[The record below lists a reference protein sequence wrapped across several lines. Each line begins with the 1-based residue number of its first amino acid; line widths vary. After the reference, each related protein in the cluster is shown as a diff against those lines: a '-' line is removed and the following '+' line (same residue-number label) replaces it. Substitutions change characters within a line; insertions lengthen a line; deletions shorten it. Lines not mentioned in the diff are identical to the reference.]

1 MALPSADQLQKLQT
15 EVDELTEWRQKYA
28 KAIRT
33 GQDLLEEE
41 WHSPGEQEV
50 IKEQMEIARE
60 HLEKTDK
67 DLSDKKQELEW
78 WMDFLSGGSTN

>member
-1 MALPSADQLQKLQT
+1 MAVPAPDQLQKLQT
-15 EVDELTEWRQKYA
+15 EVDELTELRQKYL
-28 KAIRT
+28 KAIKT

-50 IKEQMEIARE
+50 IKEQIDIAWE

-67 DLSDKKQELEW
+67 DLSEKKQELEFW
-78 WMDFLSGGSTN
+78 TDFLSGGSTN